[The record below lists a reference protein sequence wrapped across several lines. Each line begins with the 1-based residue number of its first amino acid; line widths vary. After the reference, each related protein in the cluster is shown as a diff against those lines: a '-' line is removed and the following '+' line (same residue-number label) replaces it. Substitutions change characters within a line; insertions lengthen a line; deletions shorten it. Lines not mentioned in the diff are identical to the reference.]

1 MRFSISASRIIA
13 ISIGLLSTLSM
24 VSGTPVPCTDEVRDL
39 VLRGDLDPSAC
50 CSYGVCKGDVNIQG
64 A

>member
-1 MRFSISASRIIA
+1 MRPSSTTFLFISAA
-13 ISIGLLSTLSM
+13 LLSTLSLVTGRPM
-24 VSGTPVPCTDEVRDL
+24 PCSDTTRDL

-50 CSYGVCKGDVNIQG
+50 CSYGICKGDVNIQG